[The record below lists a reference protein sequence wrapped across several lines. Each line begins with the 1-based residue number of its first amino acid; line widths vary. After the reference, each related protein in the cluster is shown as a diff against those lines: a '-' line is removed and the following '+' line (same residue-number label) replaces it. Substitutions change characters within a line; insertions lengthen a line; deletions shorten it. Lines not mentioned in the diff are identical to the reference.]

1 MSRVF
6 ETFKVEGDDNY
17 LGVNIPSRNI
27 RVLITRTDEGV
38 VVDLFPIGS
47 DEVIAST
54 WATKNEA
61 TPDEETE

>member
-1 MSRVF
+1 MARVF

-17 LGVNIPSRNI
+17 LGANIPSRNI

>member
-1 MSRVF
+1 MARVF

-17 LGVNIPSRNI
+17 LGANIPSRNI

-54 WATKNEA
+54 LATKNES